1 MVDSEDTDLKK
12 DMLEALATIED
23 PGQRIV
29 LMLLMRSI
37 DNISHKLDK
46 VLSDEAKIKH
56 IVLNG
61 HSEAHDAHHKWVED
75 QLAKTVEHTQSL
87 DFIKDRRSNG
97 GLCEFAK
104 RKVEEER
111 LLNASKRKIS
121 EGIVEKILVAILMF
135 VAGIWVSG
143 NLLPI

>member
-1 MVDSEDTDLKK
+1 MVDTEDNDLRK
-12 DMLEALATIED
+12 DMLDALGTIQD

-29 LMLLMRSI
+29 LMLLMRSM

-61 HSEAHDAHHKWVED
+61 HSDAHDAHHKWVD
-75 QLAKTVEHTQSL
+75 GQIVKHTENTKSL
-87 DFIKDRRSNG
+87 EFIKDRVNNG
-97 GLCEFAK
+97 GLCDFAK
-104 RKVEEER
+104 RKVAEETA
-111 LLNASKRKIS
+111 LSASKRKIG

-143 NLLPI
+143 NLPI

>member
-1 MVDSEDTDLKK
+1 MVDTEDTDLKK
-12 DMLEALATIED
+12 DMLDALATIQD

-29 LMLLMRSI
+29 LMLLMRSM

-61 HSEAHDAHHKWVED
+61 HSDAHDAHHKWVDE
-75 QLAKTVEHTQSL
+75 QIAKKVEHTESL
-87 DFIKDRRSNG
+87 DFIKDRRNNG

-104 RKVEEER
+104 RKVEEEKA
-111 LLNASKRKIS
+111 LNASKRKIS

-135 VAGIWVSG
+135 TAGVWASIH
-143 NLLPI
+143 LPL

>member
-1 MVDSEDTDLKK
+1 MVDTEDTDLKK
-12 DMLEALATIED
+12 DMLDALATIQD

-29 LMLLMRSI
+29 LMLLMRSM

-61 HSEAHDAHHKWVED
+61 HSDAHDAHHKWVDE
-75 QLAKTVEHTQSL
+75 QIAKKVEHTESL
-87 DFIKDRRSNG
+87 DFIKARRNNG

-104 RKVEEER
+104 RKVEEEKA
-111 LLNASKRKIS
+111 LNASKRKIS
-121 EGIVEKILVAILMF
+121 EGIVEKILVAVLMF
-135 VAGIWVSG
+135 VAGVWASIH
-143 NLLPI
+143 LPL

>member
-29 LMLLMRSI
+29 LMLLMRSM

-61 HSEAHDAHHKWVED
+61 HSEAHDAHHKWVEL
-75 QLAKTVEHTQSL
+75 QLEKTAEHTQSL
-87 DFIKDRRSNG
+87 DFIKDRRING

-111 LLNASKRKIS
+111 ALNASKRKIS

-135 VAGIWVSG
+135 AAGVWASIH
-143 NLLPI
+143 LPI

>member
-1 MVDSEDTDLKK
+1 MVDTEDTDLKK
-12 DMLEALATIED
+12 DMLEALATIQD

-29 LMLLMRSI
+29 LMLLMRSM

-61 HSEAHDAHHKWVED
+61 HSDAHDAHHKWVD
-75 QLAKTVEHTQSL
+75 GQIAKTAENAQSL
-87 DFIKDRRSNG
+87 EFIKERRAQG

-104 RKVEEER
+104 RKVEEEKA
-111 LLNASKRKIS
+111 LNASKRKIK
-121 EGIVEKILVAILMF
+121 EGIVEKVLVAILMF
-135 VAGIWVSG
+135 AAGVWASIH
-143 NLLPI
+143 LPL